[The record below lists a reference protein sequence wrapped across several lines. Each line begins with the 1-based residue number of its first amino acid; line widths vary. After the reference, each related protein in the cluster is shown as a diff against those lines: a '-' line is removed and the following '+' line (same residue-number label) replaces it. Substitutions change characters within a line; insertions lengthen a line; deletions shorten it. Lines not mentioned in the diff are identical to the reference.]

1 MSLAPTL
8 VAKFLKMRRNHARAY
23 LSGRVPDVSMAIVQ
37 SHDLETAGR
46 DGRLRRHLIRQI
58 TRKTTFYRSLLHL
71 RYIRSSKSTNRVLAV
86 FLRRS
91 LKWFVVNGHN
101 GSL

>member
-1 MSLAPTL
+1 MLA
-8 VAKFLKMRRNHARAY
+8 H
-23 LSGRVPDVSMAIVQ
+23 LSGRVPAVSMAIVQ
-37 SHDLETAGR
+37 SDELETAGR

-58 TRKTTFYRSLLHL
+58 IRKTTFYRSLLHL
-71 RYIRSSKSTNRVLAV
+71 CYIRSSKSTNWVLAV